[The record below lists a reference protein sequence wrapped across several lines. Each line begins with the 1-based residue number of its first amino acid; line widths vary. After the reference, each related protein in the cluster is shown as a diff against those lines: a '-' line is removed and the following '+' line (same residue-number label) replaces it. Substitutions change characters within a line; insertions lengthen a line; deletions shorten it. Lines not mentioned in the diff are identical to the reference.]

1 MGKVLNWGLIGL
13 VILLVG
19 VKYLYTGAVD
29 DDFIFMLV
37 MTVLPV
43 LTGITVGYNLFCIKS
58 RDALPGIV
66 KLFVV
71 GICIMIS
78 VGAGVFYLWTFED
91 TITEHNTKSYSVV
104 EDIIIEVDTIDS
116 IRSDKSEVS
125 IYIKNNDK
133 KKMVE
138 SFVTRHNL
146 DLKVEKVNTID
157 EYSLY
162 LAKYSYCY
170 DFKDSKY
177 RLATFPIIVDKNNKL
192 VGFNNDD
199 KLVNGVNGISEE
211 NSLGYLNDEELAKE
225 IYMHEVIN
233 FTDKEFFGIAC
244 SNLFSDE
251 STKQIV
257 LDNIELKIK
266 EGKILEGDL
275 TSYNSSIF
283 SYEIK
288 KYYGVDY

>member
-1 MGKVLNWGLIGL
+1 MGKILNGGLIGL

-29 DDFIFMLV
+29 GDLIFTLV
-37 MTVLPV
+37 MTVLPI

-58 RDALPGIV
+58 RDSLPGVV

-78 VGAGVFYLWTFED
+78 IGAGVFYLWTFED
-91 TITEHNTKSYSVV
+91 TITEHNTKSYSIV

-125 IYIKNNDK
+125 IYITNNDK

-138 SFVTRHNL
+138 SFVTRNNL

-199 KLVNGVNGISEE
+199 KFINGLSGILEE

-225 IYMHEVIN
+225 IYMHEVVD

-257 LDNIELKIK
+257 LDNIELKMK
-266 EGKILEGDL
+266 EGKILEEDL
-275 TSYNSSIF
+275 TLYNSSIF
-283 SYEIK
+283 SYEIQ